1 MMHEM
6 LTSLPPAEVLQRA
19 KSFFA
24 ERMPQYGV
32 FLEHETGTHASFRG
46 QGGEEIALAV
56 LEAPHG
62 ARVRASSLLFDQ
74 AIGRFFTT
82 LPPAEEGQGAP

>member
-1 MMHEM
+1 MIHEM
-6 LTSLPPAEVLQRA
+6 ITSLPPGEVLQRA

-24 ERMPQYGV
+24 ERVPQYGV
-32 FLEHETGTHASFRG
+32 FLERESSTHASFRG
-46 QGGEEIALAV
+46 QGGEEIALAA
-56 LEAPHG
+56 LQSPQG

-82 LPPAEEGQGAP
+82 LPAVGEEQNSA